1 MQRTCQQCDKTFE
14 AQRSTAKFC
23 GSTCRANKH
32 QGKSPAS
39 AAHPPTAPGT
49 DVVDALH
56 AELQKLGLASS
67 YEAVVALK
75 IARQL
80 DNGTV
85 TGAAVT
91 SLSKELDRRVDA
103 LRLKAVLPDDPTVLI
118 TARLEEKQ
126 AHLRAV

>member
-1 MQRTCQQCDKTFE
+1 MQRTCQHCGKPFE

-23 GSTCRANKH
+23 GSTCRARKH
-32 QGKSPAS
+32 QGKPAS
-39 AAHPPTAPGT
+39 ADNPPTAPGT
-49 DVVDALH
+49 DVADALH
-56 AELQKLGLASS
+56 AELHQLGLAQT

-103 LRLKAVLPDDPTVLI
+103 LRLKAIRPDDPTVLI